1 MLLRLPSF
9 KRLILFSFLFLAL
22 LSSAFYLSGYEFETP
37 PEFDGV
43 LSSVR
48 EDPDS
53 STSVIGPSISP
64 LALPIVVFDSS
75 VSPSMFRTWGNLTL
89 QDGSALPYLILNA
102 TLWDG
107 DLLVE
112 STRYMMIDMEP
123 GDRRSFDIRE
133 SCRLSPEC
141 GYSSLLEVEEPV
153 EFFVSERRDCLVV
166 KDDSMVVVW
175 EEISSPS
182 GGEVGSEKASDV
194 SEKASDGALSPSG
207 SAKVASIS
215 SYSKSTERYREV
227 ADSSEDLESEE
238 EDQSSDSSS
247 GEQMEAELEVETDYE
262 DDEMVGSFYVGSTT
276 SDKYHRPDCRYAEKI
291 KDENKIFFS
300 DAEEAEEA
308 GYSPCKVCNPE

>member
-1 MLLRLPSF
+1 LPRLPSF

-22 LSSAFYLSGYEFETP
+22 LASAFYLSGYEFETP
-37 PEFDGV
+37 PELDGA
-43 LSSVR
+43 LSSAR

-64 LALPIVVFDSS
+64 LASPIVEFDSS

-89 QDGSALPYLILNA
+89 QDGSTLPYLILNA

-141 GYSSLLEVEEPV
+141 GYSSLLEVEEPE
-153 EFFVSERRDCLVV
+153 EFFVSERRDCQVV
-166 KDDSMVVVW
+166 KDDSRVVVW
-175 EEISSPS
+175 EEISSPR
-182 GGEVGSEKASDV
+182 GGEVGSEKASDG
-194 SEKASDGALSPSG
+194 SLSLSG

-227 ADSSEDLESEE
+227 ADSSEDLESG
-238 EDQSSDSSS
+238 DQSSDSSS

-262 DDEMVGSFYVGSTT
+262 DYEMVGGFYVGSTT
-276 SDKYHRPDCRYAEKI
+276 SNKYHRPDCRYAEKI